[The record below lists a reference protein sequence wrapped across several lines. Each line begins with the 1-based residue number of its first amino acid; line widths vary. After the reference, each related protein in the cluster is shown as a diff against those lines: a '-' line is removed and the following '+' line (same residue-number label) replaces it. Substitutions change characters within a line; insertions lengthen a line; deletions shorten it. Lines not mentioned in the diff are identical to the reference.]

1 MDLGQMS
8 VLAVMGAVVVTVL
21 VWLVFRVRR
30 EALRRRQV
38 VNVRH
43 RLDHRP
49 TVAELRARCGAE
61 RLARYPRVPSPAVR
75 VSTGKH
81 VRGAA

>member
-1 MDLGQMS
+1 MDLEQLS
-8 VLAVMGAVVVTVL
+8 VLAVMGAVVVTLL
-21 VWLVFRVRR
+21 VWLAFRVRR

-43 RLDHRP
+43 RLDHRL

-61 RLARYPRVPSPAVR
+61 RLPRYPRVSPPAPR

>member
-1 MDLGQMS
+1 VDLEQMA
-8 VLAVMGAVVVTVL
+8 VLVVMGAVVVTVL
-21 VWLVFRVRR
+21 AWLAFRVRR

-43 RLDHRP
+43 RLDPRP

-61 RLARYPRVPSPAVR
+61 RLPRYPRASPPATR

-81 VRGAA
+81 VGGAA